1 MKFGPTSRCC
11 SGGSGRR
18 FALASQPGVAGD
30 ARQSCLQALP
40 AGSAGFTLAEVLAAL
55 LFMAI
60 VIPVSV
66 EGLRIASRAGQV
78 GERKVVAARLAER
91 VLNELTVTGRW
102 QDSSQSGTIYEGAQE
117 YRWRLRNDPWNQGTL
132 REVTVEV
139 GFLVQGRDF
148 DVRLSTLLDTASGAV
163 TATNSVDSSTST
175 R

>member
-1 MKFGPTSRCC
+1 
-11 SGGSGRR
+11 
-18 FALASQPGVAGD
+18 
-30 ARQSCLQALP
+30 
-40 AGSAGFTLAEVLAAL
+40 
-55 LFMAI
+55 MAI